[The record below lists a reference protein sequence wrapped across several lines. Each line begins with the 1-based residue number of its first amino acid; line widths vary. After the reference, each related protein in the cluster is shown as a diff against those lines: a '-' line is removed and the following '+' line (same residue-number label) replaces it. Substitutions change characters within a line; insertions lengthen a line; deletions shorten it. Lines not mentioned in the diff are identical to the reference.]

1 MKKTLAILLI
11 ISIFACSEQKD
22 TTNDANIVGSYG
34 AEITT
39 EGAVSTSAMM
49 NKLGNQDSLFV
60 KISSEIVTT
69 CAMKG
74 CWMNLV
80 LADGEE
86 MRVTF
91 KDYAFF
97 VPKEGMGG
105 NQAII
110 EGYVKRVVTDA
121 ATLQH
126 YAEDAGKTEQ
136 EIASITEDKEGLTFE
151 ALGVIIF
158 ESTED

>member
-1 MKKTLAILLI
+1 MKNLLAILLI
-11 ISIFACSEQKD
+11 VSFSACSQQEKAD
-22 TTNDANIVGSYG
+22 DATIVGTYG
-34 AEITT
+34 AEITAD
-39 EGAVSTSAMM
+39 GAVSTATMM
-49 NKLGNQDSLFV
+49 NQLGNQDSLFV
-60 KISSEIVTT
+60 KVSSEIVTT

-110 EGYVKRVVTDA
+110 EGYVKRAVTDA

-126 YAEDAGKTEQ
+126 YAEDAGKTAE

-151 ALGVIIF
+151 ATGVIIL